1 MTITWE
7 DVLVDFQVCDAECA
21 DAFASIG
28 LDHVRHVG
36 RPEVGALVRCWQGEW
51 KTNPTRMHDCAMYLE
66 PAEEDGEG
74 GTEMEGNLD
83 AGRQRECTG
92 KLKK

>member
-51 KTNPTRMHDCAMYLE
+51 KTNPTRMHECAMYLE
-66 PAEEDGEG
+66 RAEEEGEG
-74 GTEMEGNLD
+74 GTEMGENLKV
-83 AGRQRECTG
+83 GRQRECTG
-92 KLKK
+92 EAQ